1 MGLLEGCLYVYL
13 VFDMVLVKEL
23 TLALLAVMMLM
34 KRRRR
39 MVMTTTGS
47 ISWAFCVGVAS
58 EPGVL
63 HVIVYS
69 NQ

>member
-47 ISWAFCVGVAS
+47 ISWAF
-58 EPGVL
+58 
-63 HVIVYS
+63 
-69 NQ
+69 